1 MKRFACL
8 VLSERKCLE
17 LINLKFFS
25 LSEAVVVCCWVFESR
40 CFSSSLFRD
49 SSAKQKE
56 SFAQIHCKSVLSL
69 VENYIQADEKF
80 TRLSN
85 LPWQHH
91 LTKAFLIADPLMTEL
106 QEVKCWSSFAVS
118 PHLSLQINLRFL
130 RALKTAAFSLQV
142 YFLQFQ
148 LSEFLSNFCLRHLS
162 HRLLNLKNFPSTL
175 QFYSAKTRYFQ
186 RNFHC

>member
-1 MKRFACL
+1 MKCHCLKSVCSVGRTSRLEVAQQLSSNHSMKRFACL

-85 LPWQHH
+85 LPWQHR
-91 LTKAFLIADPLMTEL
+91 LTKAFLIAH
-106 QEVKCWSSFAVS
+106 S
-118 PHLSLQINLRFL
+118 
-130 RALKTAAFSLQV
+130 
-142 YFLQFQ
+142 
-148 LSEFLSNFCLRHLS
+148 
-162 HRLLNLKNFPSTL
+162 
-175 QFYSAKTRYFQ
+175 
-186 RNFHC
+186 